1 MLKGKSLLE
10 YTNLFSPNEYK
21 KNNKIILFLWIDFI
35 KVKIKKSTVFICRV
49 LNYICHSLIAIST
62 ITGYVPISA
71 FDSLVI
77 IPVGI
82 ARSSIGLKTCVIASG
97 IKKYKSIIKKNK
109 KNHKIV
115 LLIKSKLNYLEVLI

>member
-1 MLKGKSLLE
+1 MSKK
-10 YTNLFSPNEYK
+10 YK
-21 KNNKIILFLWIDFI
+21 K
-35 KVKIKKSTVFICRV
+35 VCRV
-49 LNYICHSLIAIST
+49 LNYICHSLTAIST

-71 FDSLVI
+71 LASLVI

-109 KNHKIV
+109 KNDKIV
-115 LLIKSKLNYLEVLI
+115 LLIKSKLNYLDILI

>member
-21 KNNKIILFLWIDFI
+21 KNDKIILFLWIDFI

-49 LNYICHSLIAIST
+49 LNYICHSLIAISI
-62 ITGYVPISA
+62 ITGYVPICA
-71 FDSLVI
+71 FASLVI

-82 ARSSIGLKTCVIASG
+82 ARSSIGLKTCVIASR

-109 KNHKIV
+109 KNDKIV